1 MGRKTSFLIGLGAGY
16 VLGARAGRQRYE
28 EIARWWNQLTGN
40 PTIQRAAERT
50 KDLASDGAKRGLSVV
65 QQGVEKAGDA
75 VKSRLHKSDHE
86 TDMLIAELQEGPG
99 RGPEAN
105 PTTARDAFRDRKSGV
120 WGETIWIGGRR
131 STNK

>member
-40 PTIQRAAERT
+40 PTIQRAAGRT

-75 VKSRLHKSDHE
+75 VKSRLHMGDRE

-99 RGPEAN
+99 RAPEAN
-105 PTTARDAFRDRKSGV
+105 PTTARDAFRSGEA
-120 WGETIWIGGRR
+120 ET
-131 STNK
+131 